1 MDNTGAGRL
10 CKPRLSLTK
19 ALFEL
24 PIYLR
29 QFFILK
35 GVFSMRRKRNENLRA
50 LSESALMI
58 ALATVLGFI
67 KLIDLPYGG
76 AVTIASML
84 PIAIISY
91 RHGVKRGLFAA
102 TVYGGIQQLLG
113 LSMLSWATSWKAVV
127 AIVLLDYIV
136 AFAVIGF
143 AGAFRKSVG
152 NQALSVSLGCLVVSL
167 LRYICHVI
175 SGATVWAGLSIPT
188 EAALAFSFAYN
199 ATYMIPETII
209 LLVCAVYIAS
219 NIDFRPQTPTRMRT
233 QGFTE
238 KQAWIS
244 PTAGLVGAVA
254 MIADTVLIFRNVQ
267 NEDGSFSIESF
278 RTVNWTLVIAITAIA
293 ALIIASLL
301 TLRSMNPKNT
311 KK

>member
-1 MDNTGAGRL
+1 
-10 CKPRLSLTK
+10 
-19 ALFEL
+19 
-24 PIYLR
+24 
-29 QFFILK
+29 
-35 GVFSMRRKRNENLRA
+35 MRRKRNENLRA

-293 ALIIASLL
+293 ALIVASLL
-301 TLRSMNPKNT
+301 TLRSMNPKNS

>member
-1 MDNTGAGRL
+1 
-10 CKPRLSLTK
+10 
-19 ALFEL
+19 
-24 PIYLR
+24 
-29 QFFILK
+29 
-35 GVFSMRRKRNENLRA
+35 MRRKRNENLRA